1 MGSGLGLGLGLA
13 LVAHL
18 QDAAGE
24 RAVVPQG
31 SAQRGGTLVAH
42 AVLEEVELL
51 LRGRGRG

>member
-1 MGSGLGLGLGLA
+1 MGLGLGLGLA
-13 LVAHL
+13 NL

-31 SAQRGGTLVAH
+31 SAQRVGTLVAH

-51 LRGRGRG
+51 LRVRGWG